1 MRDNNLNYDTFE
13 GVLKY
18 NSNIINL
25 YKDIVKILEEVEKIS
40 KLEENQNIIL
50 QNNNLFDIT
59 KIVDKYNEFVKLWEY
74 FFKEINK
81 KLKVKKPKIKYLDNN
96 LYKNLNEIGVKIILE
111 QIVLNINFLLLKY
124 HELNHIITKLKLDEY
139 NKKI

>member
-1 MRDNNLNYDTFE
+1 MRDNNINYDTFD
-13 GVLKY
+13 GVIKY
-18 NSNIINL
+18 NNNIINL
-25 YKDIVKILEEVEKIS
+25 YKDIVKILEEIEKIG

-50 QNNNLFDIT
+50 QDNYLFDIS
-59 KIVDKYNEFVKLWEY
+59 KIIDKYNEFLKLWEY
-74 FFKEINK
+74 FFNEINK

-96 LYKNLNEIGVKIILE
+96 LYKNLDEKGVKIILE
-111 QIVLNINFLLLKY
+111 QIVFNINFLLFKY